1 MFTPLTSRD
10 ATALQRQNRRL
21 GKLKEQGVHRSTVFV
36 HQECKE
42 ALDNLR
48 PLLLNKQSAQA
59 LLDFVDHLQTTGTV
73 TNVAQ
78 VRHLS
83 LFRYPGGKTW
93 LIPTIRKWLTFTQGP
108 VDVFVE
114 PFAGGAIAG
123 LTAAAENL
131 AYSVALSEVD
141 ADVAAVWTLIFDGS
155 ANDVIWL
162 QKRIRG
168 FDVKL
173 ETVQCVLNSTVDSQK
188 DRAFRTIIK
197 NRMQRGGIMA
207 SGAGL
212 VKTGEAGRGLSSR
225 WYPETLAQRIDT
237 LLSLR
242 TKISFQQCDAF
253 DAIEQFSEN
262 PNAFF
267 FLDPPYTAGGKKAGT
282 RLYEHSEV
290 DHERLFEVIA
300 RVKGKA
306 MLTYDDTPE
315 VRTLA
320 RQHGFTAATLPMK
333 NTHHAILNE
342 LVLLKS

>member
-1 MFTPLTSRD
+1 MFTPPPSRD
-10 ATALQRQNRRL
+10 ATALKRQKRRL
-21 GKLKEQGVHRSTVFV
+21 QKLKGQGVHRSTVFV
-36 HQECKE
+36 HEECKE

-48 PLLLNKQSAQA
+48 PLLLDKKKAQA
-59 LLDFVDHLQTTGTV
+59 LLDFVDELQTSGTV

-93 LIPTIRKWLTFTQGP
+93 LIPTIRKWLTSAQRS

-131 AYSVALSEVD
+131 AYSVALSEIDV
-141 ADVAAVWTLIFDGS
+141 DVAAVWTLIFEGS
-155 ANDVIWL
+155 ETDVTWF
-162 QKRIRG
+162 QKRIRS
-168 FDVKL
+168 FDVNL
-173 ETVQCVLNSTVDSQK
+173 ETVRFVLNETVDSQK

-212 VKTGEAGRGLSSR
+212 VKTGEAGRGLNSR
-225 WYPETLAQRIDT
+225 WYPETLALRIDT

-242 TKISFQQCDAF
+242 TKVSFQRCDAF
-253 DAIEQFSEN
+253 DAIEQFSQN

-267 FLDPPYTAGGKKAGT
+267 FLDPPYTAGGKRAGT
-282 RLYEHSEV
+282 RLYEHSEL
-290 DHERLFEVIA
+290 DHERLFKVIA
-300 RVKGKA
+300 QVKGQA

-315 VRTLA
+315 VRELA
-320 RQHGFTAATLPMK
+320 RHHGFTAATLPMK